1 VLKRLTNQHVKS
13 TKGKTMSQQ
22 KLLAATVAAVLSL
35 PGLAL
40 AQAASAPK
48 SPHSFTANV
57 GLFSQYIFRGLTQT
71 NGDPAIQG
79 GFDYA
84 YDLGG
89 PSLYLGTW
97 ASNVSWLKDGGQYT
111 SSSLE
116 NDWYAGIKGPIGSSD
131 FSYDAGFLYYWYP
144 GDVVPGVG
152 EKGDTQELYGALGWK
167 WLTAKFSYSVSSKTF
182 AVRDSSG
189 TWYLDLT
196 ANYPVGETGV
206 NLIAHWGRQKF
217 RGTDPRNVVL
227 GGRILSNDEQYSYDD
242 WKLGVTYD
250 LGKASDVLK
259 GVTLGGFYTSSDG
272 SVQGYGSVAEGGVY
286 PKNLSDGTFT
296 VFLQKTF

>member
-1 VLKRLTNQHVKS
+1 MKKMLLLGTA
-13 TKGKTMSQQ
+13 
-22 KLLAATVAAVLSL
+22 LAALSL

-40 AQAASAPK
+40 AQSAPADSAPK

-71 NGDPAIQG
+71 NRDPAVQG

-84 YDLGG
+84 YDTGLG
-89 PSLYLGTW
+89 PSLYVGTW
-97 ASNVSWLKDGGQYT
+97 ASNISWLHDGGQYT

-116 NDWYAGIKGPIGSSD
+116 NDWYLGVRGPIGKSD
-131 FSYDAGFLYYWYP
+131 FAYDVGFLYYYYP

-152 EKGDTQELYGALGWK
+152 EKGDTQELYGLVGWK
-167 WLTAKFSYSVSSKTF
+167 WLTAKLSYSVSNKTF

-189 TWYLDLT
+189 TYYLDIS
-196 ANYPVGETGV
+196 ANYPVGDTGV
-206 NLIAHWGRQKF
+206 NLIAHWGDQKY
-217 RGTDPRNVVL
+217 RGTDPRNPIV
-227 GGRILSNDEQYSYDD
+227 GGAQLSNDALDSYKD
-242 WKLGVTYD
+242 WKLGATYD

-259 GVTLGGFYTSSDG
+259 SVTLGGYYTKATG
-272 SVQGYGSVAEGGVY
+272 INNLAYGSVSQGG
-286 PKNLSDGTFT
+286 PFPRNLGDGTFT